1 MSGGSN
7 GPDRRKRGGLSSE
20 DTALWDYVTR
30 DVRPARGK
38 PRVRQQGCAEDASGA
53 LQSGPRPDPLPERAL
68 QQRAAKPAATRPAT
82 AKPVVAK
89 PVVAKA
95 GTPRIPPPPETVRP
109 IVLERRKA
117 RRIAR
122 GDEIDARLDLHGL
135 TQDEAHRALEVF
147 LRRAHADGLRT
158 VIVITGKGGTA
169 GKVEADDYAGRER
182 GVLRRMV
189 PLWLDG
195 QTLRGIVIGYSNAHA
210 NHGGNGALYVMLRKR

>member
-1 MSGGSN
+1 MSGGGKGS
-7 GPDRRKRGGLSSE
+7 DRRKRGGLSSE

-30 DVRPARGK
+30 DVHPTRGK
-38 PRVRQQGCAEDASGA
+38 SRVRLQGSAEVDGTAASLPSPRADPPPERTPPRAGKPASNPPAVTKPATPRV
-53 LQSGPRPDPLPERAL
+53 
-68 QQRAAKPAATRPAT
+68 
-82 AKPVVAK
+82 
-89 PVVAKA
+89 
-95 GTPRIPPPPETVRP
+95 PPPPEPVRP

-135 TQDEAHRALEVF
+135 TQDEAHRALELF

-158 VIVITGKGGTA
+158 VIVITGKGGPA
-169 GKVEADDYAGRER
+169 GKADTEGYVSRER

-195 QTLRGIVIGYSNAHA
+195 PTLRGVVIGYSNAHP
-210 NHGGNGALYVMLRKR
+210 NHGGSGALYVMLRRR